1 VSALTGDGQSLVTPS
16 PGMDGAPILIV
27 RKSPGRFDALS
38 MLCTH
43 EGCPLNPPVGGL
55 ITCPC
60 HGSQFELDGRV
71 HRGPAQLALMR
82 YDTDYDKRSKRVT
95 VGADQ

>member
-1 VSALTGDGQSLVTPS
+1 VTPS
-16 PGMDGAPILIV
+16 AGMDGAPILIV
-27 RKSPGRFDALS
+27 RKGPRQFVALS

-43 EGCPLNPPVGGL
+43 EGCPLNPPVRGI

-71 HRGPAQLALMR
+71 HRGPAQLALLR
-82 YDTDYDKRSKRVT
+82 YDATYDNRLKRVT
-95 VGADQ
+95 VGADA

>member
-1 VSALTGDGQSLVTPS
+1 VTPS
-16 PGMDGAPILIV
+16 AGIDGAPILIV
-27 RKSPGRFDALS
+27 RESARRFVALS
-38 MLCTH
+38 TLCTH
-43 EGCPLNPPVGGL
+43 EGCPLNPPVAGL

-82 YDTDYDKRSKRVT
+82 YDITYDKRSKRAT
-95 VGADQ
+95 VAADE